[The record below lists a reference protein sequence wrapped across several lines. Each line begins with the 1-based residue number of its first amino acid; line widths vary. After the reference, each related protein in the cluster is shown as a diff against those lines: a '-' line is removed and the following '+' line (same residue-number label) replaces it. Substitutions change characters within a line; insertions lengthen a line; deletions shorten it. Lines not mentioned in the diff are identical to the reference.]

1 VLVEQVMVK
10 VQEPMVKVWA
20 LLLVFLGLA
29 PFVADFAD
37 LHLTDQLA
45 HFSFQVKVL
54 MEHQI
59 TI

>member
-1 VLVEQVMVK
+1 MVK